1 MWRCH
6 TDESTTM
13 NPDTILG
20 SIVTSLLPHLSLR
33 QHIRSKVLL
42 TREIQAKA
50 LIVPA
55 GRVHVFAVLSGTFGS
70 F

>member
-6 TDESTTM
+6 TDESTAM
-13 NPDTILG
+13 NPDIILG
-20 SIVTSLLPHLSLR
+20 STVTSLLPHLSLR
-33 QHIRSKVLL
+33 QHIRSKVSLR
-42 TREIQAKA
+42 REVQAKA

-55 GRVHVFAVLSGTFGS
+55 GRTHVFAVLSGAFSS

>member
-6 TDESTTM
+6 TDESTAM

-20 SIVTSLLPHLSLR
+20 SIVASPLPHLSLR
-33 QHIRSKVLL
+33 QHIRSKVSLR
-42 TREIQAKA
+42 REVQATA
-50 LIVPA
+50 LIAPA
-55 GRVHVFAVLSGTFGS
+55 GRAHMFAVLSGAFSS